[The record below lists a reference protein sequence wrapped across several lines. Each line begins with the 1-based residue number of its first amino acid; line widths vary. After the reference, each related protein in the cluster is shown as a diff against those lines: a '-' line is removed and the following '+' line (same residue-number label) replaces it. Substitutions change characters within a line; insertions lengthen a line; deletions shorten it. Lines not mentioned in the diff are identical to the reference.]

1 MANVEISVTQDKE
14 MQYIFTKIMA
24 RCSICIIIS
33 KEGFP
38 FENDAGDE

>member
-1 MANVEISVTQDKE
+1 MANVEISVTQGKE
-14 MQYIFTKIMA
+14 MLYIFTKIMA
-24 RCSICIIIS
+24 RSICIIIS